1 MAVAS
6 HIPLPAP
13 LRITST
19 LAIEWK
25 RFKGQWINYV
35 KAAKVDKEDADC
47 QAAIFLACIGTDAYD
62 VYSNMEFADETDR
75 SDPAKLIEA
84 FERHCVGEIN
94 EVYER
99 YVFHRRQQEPGESFD
114 TFVGD
119 LRRLVRT
126 CEYGT
131 VEESAIR
138 DRIVLGIRDD
148 ATRKKLLQ
156 SRKLDL
162 TKAIDICR
170 SSEATTRQ
178 LKAISTPD
186 EVQSMT
192 RSSAS
197 RSTSSNRRGGRSSR
211 ASTPGPQQR
220 SGESRPPNDYRKQP
234 PSSDHVRCRYCDRTH
249 EKSKTSCPA
258 YNSSCNRCGVRNHWA
273 VVCRQT
279 GSRSNVNVC
288 ELRSEESLLSLKSAN
303 DKRCFSTVLVDGRK
317 IKFLLDCGSTVNDDD
332 R

>member
-13 LRITST
+13 LRITAT

-99 YVFHRRQQEPGESFD
+99 YVFNRRQQEPGESFD

-220 SGESRPPNDYRKQP
+220 SGGSRPPNDYRKQP

-249 EKSKTSCPA
+249 EKSKTFCPA
-258 YNSSCNRCGVRNHWA
+258 
-273 VVCRQT
+273 
-279 GSRSNVNVC
+279 
-288 ELRSEESLLSLKSAN
+288 
-303 DKRCFSTVLVDGRK
+303 
-317 IKFLLDCGSTVNDDD
+317 
-332 R
+332 